1 MVPLVCCSWLRL
13 QLYHTLGLLK
23 LLKETAVLYLGF
35 VEAAKDDLI
44 ERIENLFEETSLDI
58 LKL

>member
-1 MVPLVCCSWLRL
+1 MTAVSYFEFVMA
-13 QLYHTLGLLK
+13 
-23 LLKETAVLYLGF
+23 AVLYLGF